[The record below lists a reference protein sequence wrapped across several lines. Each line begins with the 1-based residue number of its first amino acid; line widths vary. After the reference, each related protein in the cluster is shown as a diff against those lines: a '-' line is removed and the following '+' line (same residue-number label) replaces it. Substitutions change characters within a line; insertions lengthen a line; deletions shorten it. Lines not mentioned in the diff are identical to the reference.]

1 MICELNDKYWIFN
14 LPSWARSWAMGQQ
27 SVAHKETRSELPVKN
42 EGKWLVSSLFVV
54 CQAVSHQTRSHTTHA
69 ALYYSKI
76 RTTTDTVY
84 STRRYPWCGCFENAK
99 AANSFSARTA
109 PLNRLPVFHPP
120 TTRTHLSISGPCSLP
135 PLDHVGGYIV
145 TCHYRPRP
153 CEYHLDYRFLV
164 QNNKGVAVRWRFFG
178 GPWRRWFVGVRRPP
192 LIKISI
198 HIFSPLLYLSLFFL
212 LSPIFL
218 QKSGPR
224 HYGDCKPSRST
235 LFKVFSLLL
244 IN

>member
-153 CEYHLDYRFLV
+153 CEYHLDYRFFSTEQQRCSGAVEILRRAMAPLV
-164 QNNKGVAVRWRFFG
+164 CWGKTTD
-178 GPWRRWFVGVRRPP
+178 PP
-192 LIKISI
+192 L
-198 HIFSPLLYLSLFFL
+198 
-212 LSPIFL
+212 
-218 QKSGPR
+218 
-224 HYGDCKPSRST
+224 
-235 LFKVFSLLL
+235 
-244 IN
+244 